1 MRRTPAFLSS
11 LALVLGASAC
21 TRPPEAPDDLVTL
34 SRFLYANWDAED
46 PRTMSAGLRNL
57 RDFLADQD
65 LEGGLQD
72 RSWELD
78 DLLPE
83 DVADIDRPDD
93 RDLADCLGTG
103 VAYESPWPVEDH
115 ARAQTQE
122 DQRPF
127 EPTAPDNY
135 VREFPELDD
144 SACFVD
150 RGCDELI
157 TVNDVTRQNILLTA
171 DFILFKDMRWVDL
184 SEELDGS
191 GPWAV
196 SARSWL
202 AESWPGRKERVWL
215 YQSYSIDVWIEA
227 DGRTWRYQ
235 TLWSETDPGFDA
247 SDGQI
252 LGSVKVG
259 TDGIFRA
266 GDQGI
271 SDVFYDGQSA
281 EDVYGAP

>member
-1 MRRTPAFLSS
+1 MRRAPALLPS
-11 LALVLGASAC
+11 LLFVLAASAC
-21 TRPPEAPDDLVTL
+21 TRPPEAPEDLVTL
-34 SRFLYANWDAED
+34 SRFLYAHWGDED

-65 LEGGLQD
+65 LTAGLQE

-78 DLLPE
+78 DLQPE
-83 DVADIDRPDD
+83 DVADIDRPED
-93 RDLADCLGTG
+93 RDLADCLGSG
-103 VAYESPWPVEDH
+103 VAHESPWPVTDH
-115 ARAQTQE
+115 ARAQTLE

-144 SACFVD
+144 SACFTD
-150 RGCDELI
+150 RDCDELI

-235 TLWSETDPGFDA
+235 TLWSETDPGFEA
-247 SDGQI
+247 TDGQI

-271 SDVFYDGQSA
+271 SDVFHEGRSA
-281 EDVYGAP
+281 EEVYGER